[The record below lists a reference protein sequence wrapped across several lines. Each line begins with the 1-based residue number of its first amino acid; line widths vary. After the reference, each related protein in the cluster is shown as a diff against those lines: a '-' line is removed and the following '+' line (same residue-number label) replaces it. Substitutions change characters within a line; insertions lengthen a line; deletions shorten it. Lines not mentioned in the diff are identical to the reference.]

1 MCLICVDLQKDK
13 MTWKEARQN
22 LREMYTEMD
31 KDHIFELL
39 QLIWEKQ
46 DIDLDS
52 LKIKEISPE
61 QSQLEF
67 KFTKEYEDIIEL
79 WKKYGGD

>member
-1 MCLICVDLQKDK
+1 
-13 MTWKEARQN
+13 
-22 LREMYTEMD
+22 MYTEMD
-31 KDHIFELL
+31 KDHIFELF

>member
-13 MTWKEARQN
+13 MTWKEARGN

-52 LKIKEISPE
+52 LKIKEINTE